1 MKAIRLPRTPGPM
14 LQSLVGLVLVLGGI
28 LAITV
33 GIEIHPSSHR
43 PASLPTVR
51 LDAATRSTSYGSG
64 QLMAA
69 DPNGGYW
76 TVGWLGALTAHGGA
90 PVFGS
95 PAVSG
100 LHLAKPVV
108 GMASTPNG
116 QGYWLVASDG
126 GVFSYGN
133 ASFYGST
140 GAIRLNQPIV
150 GMAATLDGKGY
161 WLVASDGGIFTFGDA
176 KFSGS
181 TGSMHLNQPIVGMAT
196 TPDGQ
201 GYWLVASD
209 GGIFTFGDAKFFG
222 STGAIHLAK
231 PIIGVAATPDGQG
244 YWLVASDGGIFT
256 FGDAQFAG
264 SLSGSG
270 QTVMGVIIDPSSP
283 GYTEVEGSGLSVV
296 PPLTPIA
303 APASPSTGGLSFGI
317 SDPGLGS
324 EPPSQQA
331 ADLSNMASIGLRWV
345 RVDANWSWVQ
355 PSNSS
360 SFDWAWLDQE
370 VASINAAGMSADLII
385 DDAPAWARASASDP
399 DWTQPASASAYGTFA
414 GQVAARYGPMGV
426 KAYEI
431 WNEPNIQMFWNPA
444 PNPTLYTSMLK
455 DAYADI
461 KAVDPGA
468 TVISGG
474 LSPAANTGTT
484 IAPITFLQDMYA
496 DGAEGSFDA
505 LGDHAYSYPALPDTY
520 ETWSGFSE
528 MGQTSPS
535 LRSVMTANGD
545 AGKQIWVTEVGA
557 PSAGPNGVGTAAQAQ
572 EVTQAVQA
580 AKSTPW
586 IGEMFIYTYE
596 DSSSNPDYFGLLN
609 AGGSPKPAWS
619 ALAAA
624 LS

>member
-1 MKAIRLPRTPGPM
+1 MFLSM
-14 LQSLVGLVLVLGGI
+14 LGLVVMLGGI
-28 LAITV
+28 LAATI
-33 GIEIHPSSHR
+33 GLGAGASGDR
-43 PASLPTVR
+43 PLGKSTAT
-51 LDAATRSTSYGSG
+51 LDAATRSTPYGSG

-76 TVGWLGALTAHGGA
+76 TVGWLGSITAQGGA
-90 PVFGS
+90 SVFGS
-95 PAVSG
+95 PALSG
-100 LHLAKPVV
+100 LHLAKPIV
-108 GMASTPNG
+108 GMASTPSG

-140 GAIRLNQPIV
+140 GAVHLNQPIV

-176 KFSGS
+176 KFYGS
-181 TGSMHLNQPIVGMAT
+181 TGAMHLNRPIVGMT
-196 TPDGQ
+196 STPDGL

-209 GGIFTFGDAKFFG
+209 GGIFTFGDAKFYG
-222 STGAIHLAK
+222 STGAIHLDR
-231 PIIGVAATPDGQG
+231 PIIGVASTPDGQG

-270 QTVMGVIIDPSSP
+270 QTVMGIIINPASS
-283 GYTEVEGSGLSVV
+283 GYTEVEGTGVSVV

-303 APASPSTGGLSFGI
+303 GPTSPSTGGLEFGT
-317 SDPGLGS
+317 SDPGFGAES
-324 EPPSQQA
+324 ASQQA
-331 ADLSNMASIGLRWV
+331 ADLANMASIGLRWV
-345 RVDANWSWVQ
+345 RVDANWSWAQ
-355 PSNSS
+355 PTNSS
-360 SFDWAWLDQE
+360 TFDWAWLDQE
-370 VASINAAGMSADLII
+370 VASINAAGMNADLII
-385 DDAPAWARASASDP
+385 DDTPAWARASTSDP
-399 DWTQPASASAYGTFA
+399 NWTQPASASAYGTFA
-414 GQVAARYGPMGV
+414 GEVAARYGPMGV

-455 DAYADI
+455 DAYAAI
-461 KAVDPGA
+461 KSVDPGA

-505 LGDHAYSYPALPDTY
+505 LGDHAYSYPALPDAY
-520 ETWSGFSE
+520 ETWSGFSQ
-528 MGQTSPS
+528 MDQTSPS

-557 PSAGPNGVGTAAQAQ
+557 PSAGSNGIGTAAQAQ
-572 EVTQAVQA
+572 EVTEAVQS

-586 IGEMFIYTYE
+586 IGEMFFYTYE
-596 DSSSNPDYFGLLN
+596 DASSNPDYFGLLN